1 MNIFVGNLSPDVTE
15 GDLATLFSEFGQV
28 KSTEIKREM
37 FSGKTKGFGF
47 VDMPGRRHSEA
58 AITGLNGQDYM
69 GQSLRVNEARERPV
83 RGRR

>member
-1 MNIFVGNLSPDVTE
+1 MNIFVGNLSPDATE
-15 GDLATLFSEFGQV
+15 SDLAALFSKYGQV

-37 FSGKTKGFGF
+37 FSGKPKGFGF

-58 AITGLNGQDYM
+58 AIIGLNGQDYM
-69 GQSLRVNEARERPV
+69 GQPLRVNEARERPV